1 MTEKFMQTTGAFCHW
16 SNQDHL
22 QPVQA
27 RTMPP
32 SNPPKHDYVQDLV
45 ALHKGR
51 SEHALHKAGDPCGSY
66 SAALKKPDNSMPY
79 FLQHTAALCPANVRS
94 SS

>member
-51 SEHALHKAGDPCGSY
+51 SEHALH
-66 SAALKKPDNSMPY
+66 
-79 FLQHTAALCPANVRS
+79 
-94 SS
+94 